1 MAADREAEASEAD
14 RAEADLAEDRGVA
27 DPEDL
32 LVADRG
38 DPTGISEVRGWG
50 GDQDRPTED
59 RPADPTMAD
68 ASRGDAA
75 VACRLSE
82 SWHLPSSAQ
91 SCSRS
96 CYKKTAHCF
105 GSVRLFCGKGLT
117 SGEKCGTIRATN
129 TGGQKNMKN
138 KVEKGLKKMKQ
149 KGDGFFADFKKFIT
163 KGNVLD
169 LAVAVVMA
177 TAFNAIVT
185 GLVKYIITPLITYA
199 TSGVS
204 IDEWE
209 WVIREASTDAAGTEI
224 PKISVQYGLF
234 LQAILDFLIIAFC
247 IFLALRIIRNA
258 ERTLNAK
265 KIAEAEAEAAKKKAE
280 EDEKAAEAKAAEE
293 AKAAIEAEFYA
304 NVREQSALLREIR
317 DAMGKR

>member
-1 MAADREAEASEAD
+1 MR
-14 RAEADLAEDRGVA
+14 
-27 DPEDL
+27 
-32 LVADRG
+32 
-38 DPTGISEVRGWG
+38 
-50 GDQDRPTED
+50 
-59 RPADPTMAD
+59 
-68 ASRGDAA
+68 
-75 VACRLSE
+75 
-82 SWHLPSSAQ
+82 
-91 SCSRS
+91 
-96 CYKKTAHCF
+96 KK
-105 GSVRLFCGKGLT
+105 
-117 SGEKCGTIRATN
+117 
-129 TGGQKNMKN
+129 M
-138 KVEKGLKKMKQ
+138 EKGLKKMKQ

-204 IDEWE
+204 INEWE
-209 WVIREASTDAAGTEI
+209 WVIREASTNAAGVEI

-258 ERTLNAK
+258 ERNAK

-280 EDEKAAEAKAAEE
+280 EDAKAAEAKAAEE

>member
-1 MAADREAEASEAD
+1 MR
-14 RAEADLAEDRGVA
+14 
-27 DPEDL
+27 
-32 LVADRG
+32 
-38 DPTGISEVRGWG
+38 
-50 GDQDRPTED
+50 
-59 RPADPTMAD
+59 
-68 ASRGDAA
+68 
-75 VACRLSE
+75 
-82 SWHLPSSAQ
+82 
-91 SCSRS
+91 
-96 CYKKTAHCF
+96 KK
-105 GSVRLFCGKGLT
+105 
-117 SGEKCGTIRATN
+117 
-129 TGGQKNMKN
+129 M
-138 KVEKGLKKMKQ
+138 EKGLKKMKQ

-204 IDEWE
+204 INEWE
-209 WVIREASTDAAGTEI
+209 WVIREASNNAAGVEI

-258 ERTLNAK
+258 ERKLNAK

-280 EDEKAAEAKAAEE
+280 EDAKAAEAKAAEE
-293 AKAAIEAEFYA
+293 AKAATEAEFYA

>member
-1 MAADREAEASEAD
+1 
-14 RAEADLAEDRGVA
+14 
-27 DPEDL
+27 
-32 LVADRG
+32 
-38 DPTGISEVRGWG
+38 
-50 GDQDRPTED
+50 
-59 RPADPTMAD
+59 
-68 ASRGDAA
+68 
-75 VACRLSE
+75 
-82 SWHLPSSAQ
+82 
-91 SCSRS
+91 
-96 CYKKTAHCF
+96 
-105 GSVRLFCGKGLT
+105 
-117 SGEKCGTIRATN
+117 
-129 TGGQKNMKN
+129 
-138 KVEKGLKKMKQ
+138 MKQ

-204 IDEWE
+204 INEWE
-209 WVIREASTDAAGTEI
+209 WVIREASTNAAGVEI

-247 IFLALRIIRNA
+247 IFLALRIIRNT
-258 ERTLNAK
+258 ERKLNAK

-280 EDEKAAEAKAAEE
+280 EDAKAAEAKAAEE
-293 AKAAIEAEFYA
+293 AKAAVEAEFYA

>member
-1 MAADREAEASEAD
+1 MR
-14 RAEADLAEDRGVA
+14 
-27 DPEDL
+27 
-32 LVADRG
+32 
-38 DPTGISEVRGWG
+38 
-50 GDQDRPTED
+50 
-59 RPADPTMAD
+59 
-68 ASRGDAA
+68 
-75 VACRLSE
+75 
-82 SWHLPSSAQ
+82 
-91 SCSRS
+91 
-96 CYKKTAHCF
+96 KK
-105 GSVRLFCGKGLT
+105 
-117 SGEKCGTIRATN
+117 
-129 TGGQKNMKN
+129 M
-138 KVEKGLKKMKQ
+138 EKGLKKMKQ

-204 IDEWE
+204 INEWE
-209 WVIREASTDAAGTEI
+209 WVIREASTNAAGVEI

-258 ERTLNAK
+258 ERKLNAK

-280 EDEKAAEAKAAEE
+280 EDAKAAEAKARAAARCKAEAPR
-293 AKAAIEAEFYA
+293 AKERAAARPRAKTGPMARTARPSTSPRARSFPT
-304 NVREQSALLREIR
+304 RSSART
-317 DAMGKR
+317 